1 MDGDQSFYSQ
11 NSAAKGGGS
20 RIPTLDRSQ
29 FERKDEDPVAFK
41 EDRVSKILN
50 ELKVNMQKGE
60 PMSFETV
67 QILQQVMNSKG
78 GANSVGERDD
88 LS

>member
-1 MDGDQSFYSQ
+1 M
-11 NSAAKGGGS
+11 
-20 RIPTLDRSQ
+20 
-29 FERKDEDPVAFK
+29 FK

-50 ELKVNMQKGE
+50 ELKVNMQRGE

-78 GANSVGERDD
+78 GPNSVGERDD